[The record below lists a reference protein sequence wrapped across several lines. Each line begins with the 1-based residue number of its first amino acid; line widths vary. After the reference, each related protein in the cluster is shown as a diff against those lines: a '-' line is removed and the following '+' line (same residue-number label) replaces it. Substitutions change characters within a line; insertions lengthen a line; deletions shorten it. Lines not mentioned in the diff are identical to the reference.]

1 MSQRFKDV
9 SSCSEIDVSN
19 QSRKIEKFYKTNA
32 NPEASFAKAVIDS
45 PTEEIGVIFKS
56 V

>member
-1 MSQRFKDV
+1 MLQRFKDV

-19 QSRKIEKFYKTNA
+19 QSKKIEKFYKTNA
-32 NPEASFAKAVIDS
+32 SPEASLAKAVIDG
-45 PTEEIGVIFKS
+45 PTEENAVIFKS